1 MIKKIKASKSEKIIF
16 IFIIVLALFSFGSFF
31 LIKDKCLFVKDY
43 DPKKI
48 KFDKPKNINT
58 VFVIGA
64 LPLGGYVKI
73 KGMLDENMDTEIKGA
88 DDELESKSA
97 LEKIWVLSA

>member
-1 MIKKIKASKSEKIIF
+1 MPPTIYK
-16 IFIIVLALFSFGSFF
+16 
-31 LIKDKCLFVKDY
+31 Y
-43 DPKKI
+43 
-48 KFDKPKNINT
+48 KPKNINT

-97 LEKIWVLSA
+97 LEKIWVLSAGVIMNIILAFFVFSAIGAIEGDAMPKDQDAVIDCCSRWSR